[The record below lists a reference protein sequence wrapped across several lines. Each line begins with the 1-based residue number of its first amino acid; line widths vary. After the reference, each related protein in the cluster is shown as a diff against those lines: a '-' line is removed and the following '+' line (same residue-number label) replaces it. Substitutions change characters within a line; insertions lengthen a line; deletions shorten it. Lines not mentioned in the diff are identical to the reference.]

1 MTILKYIKKGG
12 IMTTENVIDFTFTNW
27 VTVVA
32 MAVGGFFVAGIGVAI
47 FTKYINP
54 KINKSNNEVE
64 NGS

>member
-1 MTILKYIKKGG
+1 
-12 IMTTENVIDFTFTNW
+12 MTTENVIDFTFTNW

-54 KINKSNNEVE
+54 KIIKSDKGVE
-64 NGS
+64 NGG